1 MSNLATITNNI
12 LADSGIDDINVVVST
27 GSYADPSW
35 ITSLAWTK
43 ITGTPTIV
51 GSVTASSPLFSSG
64 GTSPN
69 LTIQQASGSQNG
81 FLSSTD
87 WTTFNNKQAALTNP
101 VTGTGTAGQV
111 AYFTGTTA
119 ITGENNL
126 FWDATNNRLDVIGTS
141 YISVGAGI
149 GVTANFINSGPI
161 LTATLTNGG
170 SGYVDATYTDVA
182 ATAISTTS
190 GVYALFTIVVS
201 GGIVTTATL
210 TWGGTAYRVGDTLTV
225 SNTLLGGTGSGL
237 VITVATV
244 DSSELIIADSIGGD
258 ITLYRNDTS
267 LAANDNIGSIKFEG
281 RDSSSKASGVYA
293 KIGAGAAGTGGGAY
307 LSFLTASGSGGAL
320 TERLRLT
327 SGGTVIFSNLGGV
340 GTRMVVADANGL
352 LSTQAITVGTVT
364 SVAALTLGTTG
375 TDLTSTVANGTT
387 TPVITLNVPNA
398 SATNRGVLTA
408 ADWTTFNNKTS
419 NTGTVTSVGGT
430 GTVNGLTL
438 TGTVTTTGNLTL
450 GGTLAID
457 ATQITSGTLPITRGG
472 TGATTTIQGGV
483 VYGASTSAYATT
495 AASTSGYV
503 LTSGGT
509 GAPSFLV
516 NDLTLFPSSNFK
528 KSVKAATTANIT
540 LSAPQTIDGISC
552 VAGDRV
558 LVKNQTTASQNGIYV
573 VNAAAWTR
581 PVDADASDEIASAVV
596 AVDQG
601 TVNGGTLFTNYF
613 KATDVVGT
621 TAMPWYNVV
630 DTSYSVAAGSTKTD
644 GAYVGYTGTTN
655 TASYFNGGT
664 TTPTGTARLNYSGY
678 FYPTFLNLIGSSD
691 TTTAATHYFVE
702 TGSDGFVRPKT
713 LANVRTEIVGGFTGN
728 FSTTALLYSTVS
740 STASNFKIPF
750 LNTTGTASGNF
761 GLLHDSAATFTY
773 NPSTDTLAAGAAT
786 FTSSVTAA
794 FLGIV
799 DSSGQVGNI
808 NSTNANG
815 GYITWQTSGTTIAD
829 LGTAQQIFAAG
840 GNDTFGINARGA
852 RSLILGTNNTARL
865 TIDSAGKVGIGTTN
879 PVQKLHV
886 EGNAAIGTTGTEDIL
901 LLGRALS
908 GGVSF
913 QQAASLK
920 LGRYQN
926 AGGSFESYTRL
937 DIALRDNS
945 TTSNYNTNTTV
956 MTLTNAGYVG
966 IGMTSPN
973 RLLTIYGAIPVFQ
986 LVNPTTGTT
995 ANDGLLIY
1003 QNALDAF
1010 IENQEAGNLSFLTS
1024 GLSRMIIPSSGNVLI
1039 GTTSD
1044 NGAKLQVSGSVNIV
1058 GNGSQLLFD
1067 SLGSTKNGGI
1077 QYINDFVLNVYNSRG
1092 TGSSIQLG
1100 NTNLNLITNGNTRLT
1115 ITDSGNVGIGTANAT
1130 GQSADNRVIQ
1140 IYGAGTGNRAQIHF
1154 VNSDSG
1160 ETTTDGS
1167 FIGIDFSR
1175 ELYIINRESAATVFE
1190 NNGSERMRITSGG
1203 NVLIGTTSDNGNK
1216 LRVNGVG
1223 YFDNGVRT
1231 GQPVGT
1237 TTDNWLL
1244 GRALVAGTSTPD
1256 RWIRVQIGNLYYD
1269 ILAVYM
1275 GIAPA

>member
-1 MSNLATITNNI
+1 MSNLATIVNNI

-27 GSYADPSW
+27 GSYANPAW

-43 ITGTPTIV
+43 ITGAPTIV

-111 AYFTGTTA
+111 AYWSSASA

-237 VITVATV
+237 IITVATV

-281 RDSSSKASGVYA
+281 RDSSSKSSGIYA
-293 KIGAGAAGTGGGAY
+293 KIGAGAAGTAGGAY
-307 LSFLTASGSGGAL
+307 LSFLTSTGAGGAL
-320 TERLRLT
+320 TERLRIAST
-327 SGGTVIFSNLGGV
+327 GTATFSNLGGV

-552 VAGDRV
+552 VAEDRV

-702 TGSDGFVRPKT
+702 TGTDGFVRPKL
-713 LANVRTEIVGGFTGN
+713 LANVRTEVVGGFTGN

-761 GLLHDSAATFTY
+761 ALLHDSAATFTY

-786 FTSSVTAA
+786 FTSSVTA
-794 FLGIV
+794 
-799 DSSGQVGNI
+799 SGAIKLQTTANG
-808 NSTNANG
+808 TNAINFG
-815 GYITWQTSGTTIAD
+815 TSAINYHTITYDDATGKLIFNTDGTPRVVSF
-829 LGTAQQIFAAG
+829 L
-840 GNDTFGINARGA
+840 NSN
-852 RSLILGTNNTARL
+852 
-865 TIDSAGKVGIGTTN
+865 VGIGTTN

-901 LLGRALS
+901 LLGRAIS
-908 GGVSF
+908 AGVSF

-945 TTSNYNTNTTV
+945 AASNYNTNTTV